1 MKINRS
7 LRKLTDNEQE
17 TERFAQN
24 FPIRKGQQY
33 ADSGKSSVT
42 KPLPYFAIGNDGAM
56 SGN

>member
-1 MKINRS
+1 MKKNRS
-7 LRKLTDNEQE
+7 WCKLTDNEHE
-17 TERFAQN
+17 TERFSKN
-24 FPIRKGQQY
+24 CPVRKGQQY